1 MGKTNFFYEN
11 NKSIGLKTRTNTYGK
26 EYDLVWE
33 FISYYEKR
41 FYRYNKNNKL
51 AVFVEPKIEST
62 FPDIVLASYDETSY
76 DNWSTTRNL
85 LTVQELKILSILIN
99 KRSCDGEYFI
109 RLGYDAK
116 QILRS
121 LERLLDCG
129 LIRRTARSWQVEPTS
144 TFFGVKQLMA
154 IEAKLYDVKSV
165 YEQTLLNTWF
175 ASESYALLPVKQ
187 PQNSTRDLFYK
198 NGLGLYTKP
207 DGFKK
212 VLQAKKKGL
221 PTSYVSLQFNEWIG
235 KSLNR

>member
-1 MGKTNFFYEN
+1 MRKATFFYEN
-11 NKSIGLKTRTNTYGK
+11 NENIGLKTRTNTYGK

-62 FPDIVLASYDETSY
+62 FPDIVLASYNETSY
-76 DNWSTTRNL
+76 AEWSTTRNL
-85 LTVQELKILSILIN
+85 LSVQELKILSILIN

-109 RLGYDAK
+109 KLGYDAK
-116 QILRS
+116 QVLKS
-121 LERLLDCG
+121 LEHLLDCG
-129 LIRRTARSWQVEPTS
+129 LIKRTARAWQVEPTNS
-144 TFFGVKQLMA
+144 FFGIKQLMA
-154 IEAKLYDVKSV
+154 IEAKVSDVRSV

-187 PQNSTRDLFYK
+187 PQNSTRELFHK

-212 VLQAKKKGL
+212 VVHAQKKSL

-235 KSLNR
+235 KSLNS